1 MLTYRNTSHKTN
13 KIILQDEIEGKPS
26 SEESSDEYSSDD
38 DQKWTK
44 ELKSEY
50 RSAKRRRI
58 ATEREERNKSEKDS
72 NDDND
77 SDENNFSVQNEP
89 TIKPPKFYEIKEGEE
104 FVGSNSNRL
113 TSIQNS
119 R

>member
-1 MLTYRNTSHKTN
+1 
-13 KIILQDEIEGKPS
+13 
-26 SEESSDEYSSDD
+26 
-38 DQKWTK
+38 
-44 ELKSEY
+44 LKSEY

-58 ATEREERNKSEKDS
+58 ATEREERKKSEKDS

-77 SDENNFSVQNEP
+77 SNDSDDNDLSVQSERA
-89 TIKPPKFYEIKEGEE
+89 IKPPKFYEIKEGEE

-113 TSIQNS
+113 NLFQNS